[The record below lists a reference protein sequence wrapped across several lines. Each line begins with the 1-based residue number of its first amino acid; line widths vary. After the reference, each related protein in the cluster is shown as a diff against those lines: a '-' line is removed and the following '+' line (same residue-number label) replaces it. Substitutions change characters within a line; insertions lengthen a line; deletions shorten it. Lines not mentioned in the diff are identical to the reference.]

1 MHNEPY
7 RSGVRFLHCAIE
19 RQDALVP
26 ADGVEQCPVVHVLD
40 RVVGPV
46 VGAPAQ
52 ERLDSMIAVEIVV
65 VERLRCVGLHLDQAP
80 LLIEALKDPD
90 PLVFSAAN
98 DALRFMSRK
107 FYGAGFWGGS
117 DEKTRQDAIAQ
128 WKAWYLSIRP
138 GAILD

>member
-1 MHNEPY
+1 MSS
-7 RSGVRFLHCAIE
+7 RLE
-19 RQDALVP
+19 RPEQQLQAL
-26 ADGVEQCPVVHVLD
+26 ARTRD
-40 RVVGPV
+40 
-46 VGAPAQ
+46 
-52 ERLDSMIAVEIVV
+52 
-65 VERLRCVGLHLDQAP
+65 LDQAR

-98 DALRFMSRK
+98 DGLRFMSRK

-117 DEKTRQDAIAQ
+117 DEKIRQDALAQ